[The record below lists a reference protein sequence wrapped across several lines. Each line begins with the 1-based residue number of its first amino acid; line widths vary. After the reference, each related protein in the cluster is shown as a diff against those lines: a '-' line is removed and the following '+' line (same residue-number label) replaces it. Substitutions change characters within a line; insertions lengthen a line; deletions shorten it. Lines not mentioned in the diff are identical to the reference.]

1 MIRLQGAVIG
11 DALKTELGLF
21 ASRFNQAPIA
31 QLDRA
36 RPSGGRGQWFEST
49 WAHFFPLQN
58 PGVGAFSCPVSKH
71 TYREDSVF
79 RLIPRDE
86 QFFDMFA
93 DLAKRVTASA
103 RLLDKMF
110 TDIENLPKHAAA
122 IKDLEHEADHITHT
136 VIDRIQRVFV
146 TPFDREDIH
155 ELVQQLDEVID
166 MIDGAA
172 RRAGMFGI
180 DTTQDGVR
188 QLTGILVRA
197 TEAIEWAVT
206 SMKQP
211 KIVEARS
218 REIKKLEEEGD
229 TVYAQSVAALFRGEQ
244 NPIEVIKW
252 KEIYETIE
260 RALDQCE
267 DVANVLESISIKND

>member
-1 MIRLQGAVIG
+1 M
-11 DALKTELGLF
+11 
-21 ASRFNQAPIA
+21 
-31 QLDRA
+31 
-36 RPSGGRGQWFEST
+36 
-49 WAHFFPLQN
+49 
-58 PGVGAFSCPVSKH
+58 
-71 TYREDSVF
+71 F

-86 QFFDMFA
+86 HFFSMFA
-93 DLAKRVTASA
+93 DLAKRVTAAA
-103 RLLDKMF
+103 RLLDQMF
-110 TDIENLPKHAAA
+110 AEPDQLRTHATA
-122 IKDLEHEADHITHT
+122 IKDLEHEADVITHS
-136 VIDRIQRVFV
+136 VIDRIHRVFV

-155 ELVQQLDEVID
+155 QLVQEMDDVID

-180 DTTQDGVR
+180 NETR
-188 QLTGILVRA
+188 PRIRELTDKVVRA

-229 TVYAQSVAALFRGEQ
+229 RIYSLAVAELFDGEP
-244 NPIEVIKW
+244 NPIDVIKW
-252 KEIYETIE
+252 KELYDTIE

-267 DVANVLESISIKND
+267 DVANVLENISIKHA

>member
-1 MIRLQGAVIG
+1 M
-11 DALKTELGLF
+11 
-21 ASRFNQAPIA
+21 
-31 QLDRA
+31 
-36 RPSGGRGQWFEST
+36 
-49 WAHFFPLQN
+49 
-58 PGVGAFSCPVSKH
+58 
-71 TYREDSVF
+71 F
-79 RLIPRDE
+79 RIIPRDE
-86 QFFDMFA
+86 QFFGLFA
-93 DLAKRVTASA
+93 DLARRVTAAA

-110 TDIENLPKHAAA
+110 AEPELLKTHASA
-122 IKDLEHEADHITHT
+122 IKDLEHEADLNTHS
-136 VIDRIQRVFV
+136 VIDRIHRVFI

-155 ELVQQLDEVID
+155 LLVQELDDVID

-180 DTTQDGVR
+180 NESREGVR
-188 QLTGILVRA
+188 ELTEKLVRA

-229 TVYAQSVAALFRGEQ
+229 TIYNRAVADLFTGSPD
-244 NPIEVIKW
+244 PIDVIKW
-252 KEIYETIE
+252 KELFDTIE

>member
-1 MIRLQGAVIG
+1 M
-11 DALKTELGLF
+11 
-21 ASRFNQAPIA
+21 
-31 QLDRA
+31 
-36 RPSGGRGQWFEST
+36 
-49 WAHFFPLQN
+49 
-58 PGVGAFSCPVSKH
+58 
-71 TYREDSVF
+71 F

-86 QFFDMFA
+86 QFFAMFA
-93 DLAKRVTASA
+93 DLARRVTAAA

-110 TDIENLPKHAAA
+110 AEPEQLRVHATA
-122 IKDLEHEADHITHT
+122 IKDLEHEADVITHS
-136 VIDRIQRVFV
+136 VIDRIHRVFI

-155 ELVQQLDEVID
+155 LLVQELDDVID

-180 DTTQDGVR
+180 HESREGVSD
-188 QLTGILVRA
+188 LTEKLVRA

-229 TVYAQSVAALFRGEQ
+229 TIYNRAVADLFTGSPD
-244 NPIEVIKW
+244 PIDVIKW
-252 KEIYETIE
+252 KELFDTIE

-267 DVANVLESISIKND
+267 DVANVLESISIKHD

>member
-1 MIRLQGAVIG
+1 
-11 DALKTELGLF
+11 
-21 ASRFNQAPIA
+21 
-31 QLDRA
+31 
-36 RPSGGRGQWFEST
+36 
-49 WAHFFPLQN
+49 
-58 PGVGAFSCPVSKH
+58 
-71 TYREDSVF
+71 
-79 RLIPRDE
+79 LIPRDE
-86 QFFDMFA
+86 QFFAMFA
-93 DLAKRVTASA
+93 DLARRVTAAA

-110 TDIENLPKHAAA
+110 AEPEQLKVHATA
-122 IKDLEHEADHITHT
+122 IKDLEHEADVITHS
-136 VIDRIQRVFV
+136 VIDRIHRVFV

-155 ELVQQLDEVID
+155 LLVQELDDVID

-180 DTTQDGVR
+180 NSSRAGAR
-188 QLTGILVRA
+188 ELTEKLVRA

-229 TVYAQSVAALFRGEQ
+229 TIYNRAVADLFTGSPD
-244 NPIEVIKW
+244 PIDVIKW
-252 KEIYETIE
+252 KELLDTIE

-267 DVANVLESISIKND
+267 DVANVLESISIKHD

>member
-1 MIRLQGAVIG
+1 M
-11 DALKTELGLF
+11 
-21 ASRFNQAPIA
+21 
-31 QLDRA
+31 
-36 RPSGGRGQWFEST
+36 
-49 WAHFFPLQN
+49 
-58 PGVGAFSCPVSKH
+58 
-71 TYREDSVF
+71 F
-79 RLIPRDE
+79 RIIPRDE
-86 QFFDMFA
+86 QFFGLFA
-93 DLAKRVTASA
+93 DLARRVTAAA

-110 TDIENLPKHAAA
+110 AEPELLKTHASA
-122 IKDLEHEADHITHT
+122 IKDLEHEADVITHS
-136 VIDRIQRVFV
+136 VIDRIHRVFI

-155 ELVQQLDEVID
+155 LLVQELDDVID

-180 DTTQDGVR
+180 NESREGVR
-188 QLTGILVRA
+188 ELTEKLVRA

-229 TVYAQSVAALFRGEQ
+229 MIYNRAVADLFTGSPD
-244 NPIEVIKW
+244 PIDVIKW
-252 KEIYETIE
+252 KELFDTIE

>member
-1 MIRLQGAVIG
+1 
-11 DALKTELGLF
+11 
-21 ASRFNQAPIA
+21 
-31 QLDRA
+31 
-36 RPSGGRGQWFEST
+36 
-49 WAHFFPLQN
+49 
-58 PGVGAFSCPVSKH
+58 
-71 TYREDSVF
+71 
-79 RLIPRDE
+79 
-86 QFFDMFA
+86 MFA
-93 DLAKRVTASA
+93 ELAKRVTASA

-110 TDIENLPKHAAA
+110 SDIDNLQRHATA
-122 IKDLEHEADHITHT
+122 IKALEHEADHITHT

-155 ELVQQLDEVID
+155 QLVQELDEVID

-180 DTTQDGVR
+180 DTSQEGVR

-197 TEAIEWAVT
+197 TEAVEWAVT

-229 TVYAQSVAALFRGEQ
+229 TVYAQSVAALFRGES

-267 DVANVLESISIKND
+267 DVANVLEGISIKND

>member
-1 MIRLQGAVIG
+1 
-11 DALKTELGLF
+11 
-21 ASRFNQAPIA
+21 
-31 QLDRA
+31 
-36 RPSGGRGQWFEST
+36 
-49 WAHFFPLQN
+49 
-58 PGVGAFSCPVSKH
+58 
-71 TYREDSVF
+71 
-79 RLIPRDE
+79 
-86 QFFDMFA
+86 MFA

-110 TDIENLPKHAAA
+110 TDIDNLNTHATA
-122 IKDLEHEADHITHT
+122 IKALEHEADHITHT

-180 DTTQDGVR
+180 NTTQPGVQ
-188 QLTGILVRA
+188 QLTGILLRA

-229 TVYAQSVAALFRGEQ
+229 TVYAQAVATLFRDGAA

>member
-1 MIRLQGAVIG
+1 
-11 DALKTELGLF
+11 
-21 ASRFNQAPIA
+21 
-31 QLDRA
+31 
-36 RPSGGRGQWFEST
+36 
-49 WAHFFPLQN
+49 
-58 PGVGAFSCPVSKH
+58 
-71 TYREDSVF
+71 VF

-86 QFFDMFA
+86 QFFAMFA
-93 DLAKRVTASA
+93 DLARRVTAAA

-110 TDIENLPKHAAA
+110 AEPENLRVHATA
-122 IKDLEHEADHITHT
+122 IKDLEHEADVITHS
-136 VIDRIQRVFV
+136 VIDRIHRVFI

-155 ELVQQLDEVID
+155 QLVQELDDVID

-180 DTTQDGVR
+180 SESREGVR
-188 QLTGILVRA
+188 ELTDKLVRA

-229 TVYAQSVAALFRGEQ
+229 TIYNQAVARLFQGSPD
-244 NPIEVIKW
+244 PIDVIKW
-252 KEIYETIE
+252 KELYDTIE